1 MNLLAHFQHKIRA
14 LDIGD
19 KVVIGVSGGPD
30 SVALLHLFVESQ
42 PVFDFR
48 LQVVHVN
55 HMIRG
60 QESDGDEAFVV
71 ELAKQWDIP
80 CRVEKVDVPA
90 LAADQKLSIEAAA
103 RLARYTTLTR
113 EAIRSGASVIAVA
126 HHAGDQAETVLMHI
140 LRGSGLAGLRGMQTV
155 GPIPDAYLPAET
167 SHRPLLIRP
176 LLDVP
181 REVIDAYCTEH
192 GLNPRLDHTNLDTAY
207 ARNRLRHE
215 LIPALERVNPAFQM
229 ALNRMASVLAA
240 DYDLIQQQIDQVWER
255 IVTEKS
261 EHLIRL
267 DRDTWRELPLAL
279 QRETIRR
286 AVEQLRESLSDLGF
300 KHIEQAVQVAQGGQ
314 NRAQAILPGGLQLW
328 VDYDSLVIES
338 YKHQPARPDWPLL
351 EPGTV
356 LDEGQLAL
364 PGSPW
369 LLQLSRYDGELTG
382 PTWDALI
389 ADPWS
394 ALLAIPAASPTFQ
407 LRARQPGDRFQ
418 PQGAGGSQKLSDFMI
433 NAKIP
438 AVWRDYL
445 PLLLVDDQ
453 IAWVSGWRVDQRF
466 VVDPNTDRDIWL
478 ARFEKTP

>member
-19 KVVIGVSGGPD
+19 KIVIGVSGGPD

-60 QESDGDEAFVV
+60 QESDGDEAFVI
-71 ELAKQWDIP
+71 ELAERWGIP

-103 RLARYTTLTR
+103 RQARYTALIR
-113 EAIRSGASVIAVA
+113 EAIRVSAPVIAVA
-126 HHAGDQAETVLMHI
+126 HNAGDQAETVLMHI
-140 LRGSGLAGLRGMQTV
+140 LRGSGLAGLRGMQTF
-155 GPIPDAYLPAET
+155 GPVPDAYLPAET
-167 SHRPLLIRP
+167 SPRPLLIRP

-181 REVIDAYCTEH
+181 REAIDAYCAEH

-207 ARNRLRHE
+207 TRNRLRHE
-215 LIPALERVNPAFQM
+215 LIPALESVNPAFQM

-240 DYDLIQQQIDQVWER
+240 DYDLVQQQADQAWER
-255 IVTEKS
+255 IVTEKG

-267 DRDTWRELPLAL
+267 DRNTWRELPLAL

-286 AVEQLRESLSDLGF
+286 AVEQLRDLLSDLSF
-300 KHIEQAVQVAQGGQ
+300 KHIDQAVRVAQGGQ
-314 NRAQAILPGGLQLW
+314 NRAQAILPDGLRLW

-338 YKHQPARPDWPLL
+338 YKHQPTRPDWPLL
-351 EPGTV
+351 EPGTMLNGNQ
-356 LDEGQLAL
+356 LDL

-369 LLQLSRYDGELTG
+369 LLLLSRYEGQREG

-389 ADPWS
+389 ADPWA
-394 ALLAIPAASPTFQ
+394 ALLAIPSASPTFQ
-407 LRARQPGDRFQ
+407 LRTRQPGDRFQ

-438 AVWRDYL
+438 AAWRDHL

-453 IAWVSGWRVDQRF
+453 IAWMCGWRVDQRF

-478 ARFEKTP
+478 ARFEKMP